1 MGDPDA
7 QQVVDSINPPLIIK
21 KRSKSFVQWR
31 SIRKSAGH
39 LVSQFVTNPNFNSNP
54 VESKPLGNQELWK
67 FVHSV
72 YGGDLGF
79 SSNEESGQTPS
90 IDASG
95 SRAAEEGGILPVLA
109 LPPVGIGGG
118 SGGGGPGSN
127 SHSPSPSLFLA
138 RTSNDDELYFQLHH
152 HRDFTSSRVQV
163 I

>member
-1 MGDPDA
+1 M
-7 QQVVDSINPPLIIK
+7 
-21 KRSKSFVQWR
+21 
-31 SIRKSAGH
+31 
-39 LVSQFVTNPNFNSNP
+39 SQFVTNPNFNSNP

-95 SRAAEEGGILPVLA
+95 SRAPEEGGILPVLA
-109 LPPVGIGGG
+109 LPPVGIGGGGG

-127 SHSPSPSLFLA
+127 SHSPSPSLHSA
-138 RTSNDDELYFQLHH
+138 QTSNDDELYFQLHH